1 MNLKLQHPPG
11 QPTGIL
17 LLSVYRGGEFEPCLA
32 RVGSLNQKGHVFGIQ
47 VFYLLTWRC
56 LEVVFTFLSI
66 GSEEMVY
73 KVWILKLGHCSWVG
87 HLIPIF
93 AQIFDEISQ
102 GCVLKLWI
110 DRHISRDKVYM
121 PWIKSKAF
129 IHAKKNHHDELK
141 GGRKKKPNIFWKS
154 IFHVSMHLFRYRS
167 QITQITQI
175 RQITDHTDH
184 IFGKT
189 KLWCLLWSI
198 TELTH
203 PNMEFLCFT

>member
-1 MNLKLQHPPG
+1 MFRGSVHFPEYWLRRNGLQG
-11 QPTGIL
+11 MDFKAWSL
-17 LLSVYRGGEFEPCLA
+17 LLGRSFDPNFCPNLRW
-32 RVGSLNQKGHVFGIQ
+32 N
-47 VFYLLTWRC
+47 
-56 LEVVFTFLSI
+56 FT
-66 GSEEMVY
+66 
-73 KVWILKLGHCSWVG
+73 
-87 HLIPIF
+87 
-93 AQIFDEISQ
+93 Q

-129 IHAKKNHHDELK
+129 IHEKKNHHDELK
-141 GGRKKKPNIFWKS
+141 GGRKKN
-154 IFHVSMHLFRYRS
+154 LFPCICSVIDHRS
-167 QITQITQI
+167 D
-175 RQITDHTDH
+175 RSDRSDRSQITDHTDH